1 MHIMSSIIFDLDVGR
16 CINSGLVWQ
25 ILIGVITVLRAV
37 LFVHYIFQLRQVLNS
52 CKVEE
57 LPLLFSVYEKIYFD
71 LLFFQ
76 IILPTDYH
84 HHSGHEKCQAQACSS
99 WSQHL
104 NCEDMVNSNCDNW
117 FETCRDVSDKLGEN
131 LIDENVAYN
140 KVQTQHD

>member
-25 ILIGVITVLRAV
+25 ILVGVITVLRAV
-37 LFVHYIFQLRQVLNS
+37 LFVHYILQLRQVLNS

-57 LPLLFSVYEKIYFD
+57 LPLLFSVYEKIYLD

-76 IILPTDYH
+76 IILSADYH
-84 HHSGHEKCQAQACSS
+84 HHSRHEKRQAQACSS

-104 NCEDMVNSNCDNW
+104 NCEYVVNSNCDDW
-117 FETCRDVSDKLGEN
+117 FETSCDVSDELRKDFVDKDIAN
-131 LIDENVAYN
+131 N
-140 KVQTQHD
+140 